1 MNDDK
6 KFDDEKLSQELHDQI
21 HRNIRERIKERFSGK
36 PPIVGIHFGNRSW
49 SLGLFWGV
57 VVTLLGV
64 IFLLNNI
71 GVINA
76 AHLWRFWPLVL
87 VIAGLANIFD
97 PARRV
102 WGVILMVGG
111 TFLQLNELGIAHFT
125 WAAFWPMVLIAV
137 GLMVLWNSLTSPK
150 STSASPTAGG
160 DPRTTVVGAAV
171 FSGLERRVTT
181 QDFQGG
187 NVTAIFGGIE
197 LDLSEANMQADEA
210 TLEVTAIFGGAE
222 IRVPYS
228 WQVSYRGAPVFGG
241 VEDKTRIRASEDV
254 SGMKTKVLNITGAVI
269 FGGLEIKN

>member
-6 KFDDEKLSQELHDQI
+6 KLDAEKLSQELHDQI

-36 PPIVGIHFGNRSW
+36 PPIVGIHLGNRSW
-49 SLGLFWGV
+49 SHGLFWGV
-57 VVTLLGV
+57 LLTVLGI
-64 IFLLNNI
+64 IFFLDNM
-71 GVINA
+71 GVING
-76 AHLWRFWPLVL
+76 AHLWRFWPVL
-87 VIAGLANIFD
+87 LIIAGVINLFD

-102 WGVILMVGG
+102 WGVILLIGG

-125 WAAFWPMVLIAV
+125 WAAFWPIILIAI
-137 GLMVLWNSLTSPK
+137 GLMVLWNTLTGKTTP
-150 STSASPTAGG
+150 ASPAAGS

-171 FSGLERRVTT
+171 FSGFERRVTT

-197 LDLSEANMQADEA
+197 LDFSEANMQADEA
-210 TLEVTAIFGGAE
+210 TLEVTCIFGGAE

-254 SGMKTKVLNITGAVI
+254 SGTKSKVLHITGAVV